1 MSETLP
7 EIDTSSAEAVTSRF
21 RYEETLYDA
30 WGQAFDVDEI
40 FFEHKTDHQHLVIFQ
55 NALFG
60 RVMALDGVIQ
70 TTEADEFVYHEM
82 LTHVP
87 ILAHGA
93 AKSVLIIGG
102 GDGGILREVSRHA
115 SVEKITMVE
124 IDAAVVEMS
133 KQYLPNHSNGA
144 FDDPRLNLVIAD
156 GADFVANAEA
166 AQFDVIISDSTD
178 PIGPGE
184 VLFTQDFYAQA
195 KRLLRPGGV
204 MVTQNGVAFMQL
216 DEVRTTARRM
226 SRLYKDATFYS
237 AAVPTYVGGVM
248 TFAWSTD
255 NVDLKC
261 VDLDTLQS
269 RFAAAQIETRYYN
282 PAVHAASFALP
293 EYIRR
298 AAAEASA

>member
-87 ILAHGA
+87 ILAHGS

-102 GDGGILREVSRHA
+102 GDGG
-115 SVEKITMVE
+115 T
-124 IDAAVVEMS
+124 
-133 KQYLPNHSNGA
+133 
-144 FDDPRLNLVIAD
+144 
-156 GADFVANAEA
+156 
-166 AQFDVIISDSTD
+166 
-178 PIGPGE
+178 
-184 VLFTQDFYAQA
+184 
-195 KRLLRPGGV
+195 
-204 MVTQNGVAFMQL
+204 
-216 DEVRTTARRM
+216 
-226 SRLYKDATFYS
+226 
-237 AAVPTYVGGVM
+237 
-248 TFAWSTD
+248 W
-255 NVDLKC
+255 
-261 VDLDTLQS
+261 
-269 RFAAAQIETRYYN
+269 
-282 PAVHAASFALP
+282 
-293 EYIRR
+293 
-298 AAAEASA
+298 